1 MHRAQCST
9 AVPHSCGSVHRAA
22 LCPSCAP
29 RAPVLQPFPPSSR
42 CRAPIP
48 CGVDCRDDV
57 SGFPGLALSPAPAVL
72 RVGLCKL
79 PVLKCTARRCV
90 ASCQVHEPSHN
101 FLGQRWVLCWRWLRL
116 LGACLVVLCAAA
128 WLALIA
134 QVLLGPKFMSDA
146 QRGAGT
152 EWSLSSLSS
161 QAVPQWQALCCS
173 FGWLSS
179 GSFCSGCTAFV
190 PWWFCAI
197 AHRAVSWTFC
207 ETGCILQ
214 C

>member
-9 AVPHSCGSVHRAA
+9 AVPHSCGSAHRAA

-90 ASCQVHEPSHN
+90 ASCQVRNHPIISSSAVGAALEVAETV
-101 FLGQRWVLCWRWLRL
+101 GCL
-116 LGACLVVLCAAA
+116 LGSAVCCRLV
-128 WLALIA
+128 
-134 QVLLGPKFMSDA
+134 GSD
-146 QRGAGT
+146 
-152 EWSLSSLSS
+152 
-161 QAVPQWQALCCS
+161 
-173 FGWLSS
+173 
-179 GSFCSGCTAFV
+179 CSGAF
-190 PWWFCAI
+190 
-197 AHRAVSWTFC
+197 RS
-207 ETGCILQ
+207 
-214 C
+214 